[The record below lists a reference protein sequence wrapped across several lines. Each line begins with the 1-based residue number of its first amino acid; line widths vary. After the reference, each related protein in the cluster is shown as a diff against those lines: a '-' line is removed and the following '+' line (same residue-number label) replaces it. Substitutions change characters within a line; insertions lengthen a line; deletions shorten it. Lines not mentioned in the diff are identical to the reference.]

1 MSKELQVGSSTS
13 QDERCCC
20 DQFSA
25 HDQRCT
31 IDENWIFRSSIK
43 YSFQR
48 IKNCQVW
55 RSIQG
60 VVIKSFNTT
69 TKKNSFDTACYE
81 ISSGRQSKMG
91 VTPSYGVRF
100 G

>member
-69 TKKNSFDTACYE
+69 AKKILLTLRVMKSARDA
-81 ISSGRQSKMG
+81 RVKW
-91 VTPSYGVRF
+91 V
-100 G
+100 